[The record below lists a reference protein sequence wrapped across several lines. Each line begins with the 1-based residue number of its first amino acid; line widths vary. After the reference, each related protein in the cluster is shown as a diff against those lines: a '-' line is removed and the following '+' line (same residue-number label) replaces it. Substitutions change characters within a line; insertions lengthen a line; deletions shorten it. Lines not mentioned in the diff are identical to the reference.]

1 MERQKS
7 THSVVPHLKFG
18 GEAGVNLGKLLM
30 TNSNI
35 IVSSSVGDTCDSGTC
50 EVAMTSSW
58 SELSVRG
65 TIHSMSFSVTS
76 KTCVV
81 EESVVLFHVGQCMM
95 VFYG

>member
-50 EVAMTSSW
+50 EVAMT
-58 SELSVRG
+58 
-65 TIHSMSFSVTS
+65 
-76 KTCVV
+76 
-81 EESVVLFHVGQCMM
+81 
-95 VFYG
+95 